1 MLRRQLLGVAA
12 LLPFVTPARAELLPS
27 PALGRD
33 GLFVEDWFR
42 PTTGDLRRDL
52 ALAAG
57 EGKVLALFWER
68 AGCEYCAMLHLDALR
83 DPQLRSFPAQRFYSV
98 RLDRHGTLPVIDL
111 DGVSRKQSEL
121 AERHGVI
128 GTPTFSFR
136 IADGREVL
144 RLPGYA
150 DPPVLLA
157 AFEYVEY
164 GAWAHTGFVAWLQKR
179 GLL

>member
-1 MLRRQLLGVAA
+1 MLRRQFLVAA
-12 LLPFVTPARAELLPS
+12 LLAPVAARGATLPS
-27 PALGRD
+27 PPLGPD

-42 PTTGDLRRDL
+42 PTTGDLRKDL
-52 ALAAG
+52 ALAAA

-68 AGCEYCAMLHLDALR
+68 AGCEWCELLHLEALR
-83 DPQLRSFPAQRFYSV
+83 DSDLRRYPAQRFYSV
-98 RLDRHGTLPVIDL
+98 RLDRYGSARVVGF
-111 DGVSRKQSEL
+111 DGKAGRESDL
-121 AERHGVI
+121 AERMGVI

-150 DPPVLLA
+150 EPPVLLA
-157 AFEYVEY
+157 AFEYVEF
-164 GAWAHTGFVAWLQKR
+164 GAWAHTGFVTWLQKR

>member
-1 MLRRQLLGVAA
+1 MLLRRTFLTAA
-12 LLPFVTPARAELLPS
+12 VLTPFAVRAEMLPA

-33 GLFVEDWFR
+33 GLFIEDWFR
-42 PTTGDLRRDL
+42 PTTGDLRQDL
-52 ALAAG
+52 AHAAG
-57 EGKVLALFWER
+57 EGRVLALFWER
-68 AGCEYCAMLHLDALR
+68 AGCEWCQLLHLGALR
-83 DPQLRSFPAQRFYSV
+83 DPELRKFPAQRFYSV
-98 RLDRHGTLPVIDL
+98 RLDRFGSAMVTDF
-111 DGVSRKQSEL
+111 DGKPRRQSDL
-121 AERHGVI
+121 AEHMGVI

-150 DPPVLLA
+150 EPPVLLA

-164 GAWAHTGFVAWLQKR
+164 GAWAYSTFPAWLEKR